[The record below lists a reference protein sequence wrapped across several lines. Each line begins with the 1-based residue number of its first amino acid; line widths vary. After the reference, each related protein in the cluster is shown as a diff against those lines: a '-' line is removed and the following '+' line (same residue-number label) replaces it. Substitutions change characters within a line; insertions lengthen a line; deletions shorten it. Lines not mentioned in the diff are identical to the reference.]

1 MGLRPAAPSRLAQM
15 RFSWQGQR
23 GAGTCPGWLTHAGRR
38 ARAAAEVSRGA
49 EVTGRQSGWERT
61 VHIRKFPTTESAL
74 SSSRDSSDNE
84 DTIVVVQDEGKGEE
98 VEAEK
103 RVRETSRIPIA
114 WGRRSGTG
122 LEAVV
127 TLMRAGRVEVS
138 EGRRQENQ
146 WE

>member
-23 GAGTCPGWLTHAGRR
+23 GAGTCPGWLMHAGRR

-49 EVTGRQSGWERT
+49 EVTGRQSGWGRT
-61 VHIRKFPTTESAL
+61 VHVRKFPTTESAL

-103 RVRETSRIPIA
+103 RVRETSRSLGGVGQELA
-114 WGRRSGTG
+114 WRRW
-122 LEAVV
+122 
-127 TLMRAGRVEVS
+127 
-138 EGRRQENQ
+138 RR
-146 WE
+146 